1 MPSTEKIRQRE
12 AAREKPPTGT
22 GTKEGEVQKGS
33 SGGRYYEW
41 KLKENGEGYW
51 EKTNLSAEEAKNTRV
66 ENRENYTLTS
76 LGPPSTN
83 YSSAQL
89 RYPDDGSGNAG
100 MTEKSDYVLFQ
111 FYEYKPPFAKNSVG
125 GAGGNASAGTQF
137 STNYNQGGSG
147 AASYTTADP
156 TYKTIVLY
164 MPEDISTGFR
174 GNWGGKA
181 FSTVGANILRS
192 AGASG
197 FDKVKSAAETFADG
211 AGRIKQIA
219 GAAALRSALQA
230 IGADSVSNDDVFS
243 SVSGAILNPNT
254 ELLFQSS
261 DMRNFQLNFKLVPR
275 NGTEATTCNDII
287 KQFKKCTL
295 PRRDPGTVFGFEGAS
310 EYAGF
315 IGVPNLC
322 RVSFMKGSN
331 EHDVLPKFKMCA
343 VTQVDV
349 NYTPDGVYATY
360 HDGQPV
366 AMTLTLNFQET
377 KLCFAEEVESNDV
390 R

>member
-1 MPSTEKIRQRE
+1 MPSSETIKRRAASRE
-12 AAREKPPTGT
+12 RPPEGT
-22 GTKEGEVQKGS
+22 GTREGEVQKGRT
-33 SGGRYYEW
+33 GGRYYEW
-41 KLKENGEGYW
+41 KLRENGQGYW
-51 EKTNLSAEEAKNTRV
+51 QKTNLSAEEAKNRRI

-111 FYEYKPPFAKNSVG
+111 FFKYKPPFAKNSVG
-125 GAGGNASAGTQF
+125 GADGNASAGTQF
-137 STNYNQGGSG
+137 STNYNQGGNGS
-147 AASYTTADP
+147 ASYTTADA
-156 TYKTIVLY
+156 TYKTIVMY

-181 FSTVGANILRS
+181 ISTAGANLLRS
-192 AGASG
+192 AGAEG
-197 FDKVKSAAETFADG
+197 FAKVTSAAEGLAQTIG
-211 AGRIKQIA
+211 TSKQLL
-219 GAAALRSALQA
+219 GAAAIRSAVQA
-230 IGADSVSNDDVFS
+230 IGGDNLSNDDIFG

-254 ELLFQSS
+254 ELLFQSV
-261 DMRNFQLNFKLVPR
+261 DMRNFQLTFKMVPR

-295 PRRDPGTVFGFEGAS
+295 PTRNPGTVFGFEGAS

-377 KLCFAEEVESNDV
+377 KLCFSEEIESGNV